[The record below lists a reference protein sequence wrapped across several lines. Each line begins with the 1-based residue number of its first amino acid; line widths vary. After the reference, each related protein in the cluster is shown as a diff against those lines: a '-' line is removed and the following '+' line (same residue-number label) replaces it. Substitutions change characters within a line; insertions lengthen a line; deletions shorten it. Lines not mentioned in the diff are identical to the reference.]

1 MHGVAPLGILTIGAD
16 GSLVAA
22 VNDTN
27 APLLSERWD
36 IFRLPPN
43 SGEWERIGRAPNA
56 SGTFAAYPSGVIL
69 FSTGQNYTTAYS

>member
-1 MHGVAPLGILTIGAD
+1 MRGVAPLGIVTIGAD
-16 GSLVAA
+16 GSLIAA

-43 SGEWERIGRAPNA
+43 SAEWDRIGESPDANGNFEA
-56 SGTFAAYPSGVIL
+56 CPSGVIL
-69 FSTGQNYTTAYS
+69 FSAGQNYTTAYS